1 VRVLP
6 HPSKTGAN
14 RPGLIHRRLN
24 VDADFAFRFRP
35 LLLNPFEKI
44 AQFFADYFV
53 IIVAPGVTRY
63 FTGCYVISIRGPPAT
78 AGGSDLIPR
87 VDVVTDCMLMR
98 SVVIQ
103 SNDDD

>member
-1 VRVLP
+1 MVRVLP

-63 FTGCYVISIRGPPAT
+63 FTGCRLTLVANPPAT
-78 AGGSDLIPR
+78 AGG
-87 VDVVTDCMLMR
+87 TDFVLMIR
-98 SVVIQ
+98 VVIQ